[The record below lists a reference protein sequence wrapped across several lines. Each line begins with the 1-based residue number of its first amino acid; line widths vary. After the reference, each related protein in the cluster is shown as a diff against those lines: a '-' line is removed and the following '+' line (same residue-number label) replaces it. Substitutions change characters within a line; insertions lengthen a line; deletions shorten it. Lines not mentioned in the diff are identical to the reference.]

1 MTRFIRRKQIHVKHV
16 MLNILIMFAVFDNV
30 SIATPLCC
38 VSEIDYHEQQ
48 ILLHDGISLVITR
61 E

>member
-1 MTRFIRRKQIHVKHV
+1 